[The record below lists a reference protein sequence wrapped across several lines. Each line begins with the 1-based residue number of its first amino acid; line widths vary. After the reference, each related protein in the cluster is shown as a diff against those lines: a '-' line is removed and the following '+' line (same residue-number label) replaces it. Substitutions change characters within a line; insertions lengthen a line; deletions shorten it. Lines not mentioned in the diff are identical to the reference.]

1 MGASLACPKG
11 KLLRQLILCMLM
23 TGAEA
28 SALPRRP
35 WAHGQPM
42 LSRPVN
48 EFVYRNRVVSG
59 PNAERKSRAGRL
71 ETSASQS
78 VVCCGVVRHH
88 QTITCSARFHAM
100 LLDASAPELR
110 STHDKSDIR
119 LHPRSSSVLIYPA
132 RIHSSRTQRKRVK
145 AVEAYYSYLG
155 SDDMCT

>member
-23 TGAEA
+23 IGAEA

-48 EFVYRNRVVSG
+48 EFMYRNRVVSG
-59 PNAERKSRAGRL
+59 SNAERKSRAGRL

-78 VVCCGVVRHH
+78 VVCCGVVRHY
-88 QTITCSARFHAM
+88 QTT
-100 LLDASAPELR
+100 LAPLGFMPCCLMRVHPNSEAPMTNLTFGCILGHLR
-110 STHDKSDIR
+110 S
-119 LHPRSSSVLIYPA
+119 
-132 RIHSSRTQRKRVK
+132 
-145 AVEAYYSYLG
+145 
-155 SDDMCT
+155 